1 MKSKFLLLLTMFSLL
16 NSCQGQGNSIKE
28 DKEYNLINTEWVE
41 IEKID
46 DNFQISCSDWVRKIV
61 INKNEITL
69 DLMEPTKYKVSKIE
83 EIENGFKI
91 FISNVTW
98 YYLFTFIDKENEIC
112 KFDYIYENEVEES
125 FSYYAVSKSKL
136 SNIKKQKCN

>member
-1 MKSKFLLLLTMFSLL
+1 MKSKFLLLLTVFSLL
-16 NSCQGQGNSIKE
+16 NSCQGQGNNIK
-28 DKEYNLINTEWVE
+28 KKKKNNLINTEWVE
-41 IEKID
+41 IEKIGD
-46 DNFQISCSDWVRKIV
+46 DFQISCSDWVRKIV

-69 DLMEPTKYKVSKIE
+69 DLMEPTKYMVSKIE

-125 FSYYAVSKSKL
+125 FSYYAVSKYKL